1 MDSGRRSVAKS
12 EKKQRW
18 NVEMKVM
25 VYIRR
30 RNGNGGRVKRRRNSV
45 GVRRCGQR
53 VFNRGCR
60 GIVKFL
66 MYVVLIDEIVCFRI
80 FVRSISW
87 FCPGRVVDLMFVPDA
102 TGSS

>member
-18 NVEMKVM
+18 NVETKVM
-25 VYIRR
+25 VYTRR

-53 VFNRGCR
+53 VVDKRDKDIGMEGF
-60 GIVKFL
+60 
-66 MYVVLIDEIVCFRI
+66 DVCDI
-80 FVRSISW
+80 I
-87 FCPGRVVDLMFVPDA
+87 
-102 TGSS
+102 